1 METPMQV
8 TPLSPVPV
16 FRQSFPRT
24 APSAATEN
32 PAHPNPVRKLPAPYF
47 LGQPLPRALQV
58 PDPSDLDDSWGL
70 SDIRKGRREILSIL
84 TPDFLRKLG
93 EKPRVHPNGFV
104 QVDITPKKRLHI
116 WGHPDIPKQKVAMP
130 IHDHVYGFRSLVLG
144 GRLVNINYEADPD
157 GNEFDLWQPKR
168 DRGMGGGAIEPTGE
182 RCGIRP
188 LSTEIVVAKDSPD
201 DGSPTGHFY
210 DMPPWVLHETF
221 VPEPTITLID
231 KDGAT
236 LDQNP
241 DGPRPRMLVP
251 AGRQPDVFSRFTMD
265 EAQLW
270 RIIDEVLADAAG

>member
-1 METPMQV
+1 MQV
-8 TPLSPVPV
+8 PALFTPPVARPAFSRAIPQASADSKAMSGPSV
-16 FRQSFPRT
+16 KTPR
-24 APSAATEN
+24 
-32 PAHPNPVRKLPAPYF
+32 PYF
-47 LGQPLPRALQV
+47 LGQPLPRALQA
-58 PDPSDLDDSWGL
+58 PDPNDPDDHWGL
-70 SDIRKGRREILSIL
+70 ADVRKGSREILRIL

-104 QVDITPKKRLHI
+104 QLDITPKKRLHI

-157 GNEFDLWQPKR
+157 GNEFDIWQPKKH
-168 DRGMGGGAIEPTGE
+168 RGMGGGAIEPTGE

-188 LSTEIVVAKDSPD
+188 LSTEVVVAKDNPD
-201 DGSPTGHFY
+201 DGSPTRHFY

-241 DGPRPRMLVP
+241 DGPAPKMLVP
-251 AGRQPDVFSRFTMD
+251 AGRDPDVFSRFALD
-265 EAQLW
+265 EAELW
-270 RIIDEVLADAAG
+270 RIIDEVLAEAR